1 MSEQLAATGIG
12 TYLNDLAGDQPA
24 PGGGSAAAICGAL
37 AAALI
42 SMVCRLTLK
51 DTAYIAAHGEVG
63 NLLARSEALRPRLLA
78 LAADDARVAGGMVR
92 LVHALAAAA
101 NDDRDDL
108 AAQVQ
113 DALKAAAGTSHA
125 ILDACAA
132 AVEMSEVAVRLGSKA
147 ALSDVGAAAAAAA
160 AGAEGAALTVAIN
173 LAVIEDADFV
183 RRMRCTTG
191 ALAAEAEGRHAQI
204 VAEVRRQL

>member
-12 TYLNDLAGDQPA
+12 TYLNELASDQPA
-24 PGGGSAAAICGAL
+24 PGGGSAAAMCGAL
-37 AAALI
+37 ATALI

-51 DTAYIAAHGEVG
+51 DTEHIAVHGELG
-63 NLLARSEALRPRLLA
+63 NLLARSEALRTRCLE
-78 LAADDARVAGGMVR
+78 LAADDGRVAGGMVE

-101 NDDRDDL
+101 IDDRDDL

-125 ILDACAA
+125 ILHACATA
-132 AVEMSEVAVRLGSKA
+132 LEMSEAAARLGSKV

-160 AGAEGAALTVAIN
+160 AGAEGAALTVTIN
-173 LAVIEDADFV
+173 LAVIEDVDFV
-183 RRMRCTTG
+183 RQMRGTAD
-191 ALAAEAEGRHAQI
+191 ALAAGAEFRRAQV
-204 VAEVRRQL
+204 VAEVRRAI

>member
-1 MSEQLAATGIG
+1 MSDQLSVTGIG
-12 TYLNDLAGDQPA
+12 AYLDDLASDRPA
-24 PGGGSAAAICGAL
+24 PGGGSAAAMCGAL
-37 AAALI
+37 AAALV

-51 DTAYIAAHGEVG
+51 DAAYTAVHGEMG
-63 NLLARSEALRPRLLA
+63 SLLARSEALRTRFLV
-78 LAADDARVAGGMVR
+78 LAADDARVASGMVE

-101 NDDRDDL
+101 IDDRDGL

-113 DALKAAAGTSHA
+113 VALGAAAGTSLA

-132 AVEMSEVAVRLGSKA
+132 ALELSEAAVRLGSKV

-183 RRMRCTTG
+183 RRTRG
-191 ALAAEAEGRHAQI
+191 AADTLTAEVKRRHSQVI
-204 VAEVRRQL
+204 AEVRRQL